1 MINGRVIDKTFK
13 GNERLVKADIN
24 NIKVQ
29 YLYAD
34 ENDLYF
40 MDQDNYE
47 QYTVPRNI
55 IGDSIGYIKEGDI
68 AQLQFFRNQPIN
80 LELPKNVNLLVDYAE
95 TAVKGDTSTSITKDA
110 KLETGITIRV
120 PAFIKTGDIVS
131 VDTASCSYRE
141 RIK

>member
-1 MINGRVIDKTFK
+1 M
-13 GNERLVKADIN
+13 
-24 NIKVQ
+24 
-29 YLYAD
+29 
-34 ENDLYF
+34 
-40 MDQDNYE
+40 
-47 QYTVPRNI
+47 
-55 IGDSIGYIKEGDI
+55 
-68 AQLQFFRNQPIN
+68 QFFRNQPIN
-80 LELPKNVNLLVDYAE
+80 LELPKNVNLLVEYTE